1 MPVDALSHLVAI
13 LETSPAMYLA
23 DSGIWSYPGDENLK
37 LALADVVGA
46 QRSIAERA
54 AALLAEREIAPP
66 QAGYPLAYTAW
77 HDLDVSFLLPRVI
90 AGLHRQVAA
99 IEGVLGAADDAAAI
113 ELAREAAA
121 ATRGH
126 IDVLEQ
132 QRARLCQAPSPA

>member
-13 LETSPAMYLA
+13 LEASPAMYLA
-23 DSGIWSYPGDENLK
+23 DSGIWSYPGDEGLK
-37 LALADVVGA
+37 LALADVVGD

-54 AALLAEREIAPP
+54 AALLAEREVPPP
-66 QAGYPLAYTAW
+66 QTGYPLAYTAW
-77 HDLDVSFLLPRVI
+77 HDLDLAFLLPRVI
-90 AGLHRQVAA
+90 EGLRRQVTAL
-99 IEGVLGAADDAAAI
+99 EGVSATSGDAAAI

-132 QRARLCQAPSPA
+132 QGARLRRASTPA